1 MNSVFNNLS
10 AFKNGCCALL
20 LVIAIVFFPNPSWAQ
35 APTLEEIS
43 QQLRLNEDLHGEFV
57 QRKYLSILPSPLQS
71 RGNFAFHPDSGL
83 VWETQ
88 QPLQSKLTFS
98 AQGISQEQHGQQTWL
113 ARADQP
119 GVAVIGQILTAML
132 TRDWETLTNYFSIE
146 VVADSSAAQWHL
158 LLTPTQ
164 ATLSTVIQRIALSGD
179 QHVRQM
185 ILFEQNNDRTE
196 IDFTTAQ

>member
-10 AFKNGCCALL
+10 AFKNCYCALL

-57 QRKYLSILPSPLQS
+57 QRKYLSILPNPLQS
-71 RGNFAFHPDSGL
+71 RCNFAFHPDSGL

-179 QHVRQM
+179 QHLRQM

>member
-10 AFKNGCCALL
+10 AFKNCYCALL

-164 ATLSTVIQRIALSGD
+164 AALSTVIQRIALSGD
-179 QHVRQM
+179 QHLRQM

>member
-10 AFKNGCCALL
+10 AFKNCYCALL

-179 QHVRQM
+179 QHLRQM